1 MRFVKKE
8 VGYLDGIMVLLLAIA
23 GNLGVQL
30 LAGIIVGAGQTS
42 NYAQLVCM
50 IIFQLVFAAV
60 PVIYYSAKKIRP
72 ALAFPVNKPRP
83 SLALA
88 PLLPVISMFGF
99 MLPALLFETLLL
111 NNGYKPSGLE
121 FSGAGETALAA
132 IATIILAPCAEELI
146 FRGFLLSGLKK
157 EFNTY
162 VAALMSALAFS
173 LMHMNPEQTIYQ
185 FFLSYVC
192 ALAAIKS
199 GTLLAPI
206 IVHAGSNALAMF
218 ADGAIMK
225 FVQAVTRNAVSAVLC
240 TVGLFIAAAA
250 AVWGVCMLMELI
262 NRKCKKENKENKKD
276 ADEHANAENADSEKE
291 KKSGTRKTGLM
302 LYVGS
307 LGICAVMWIFV
318 FVAAML

>member
-162 VAALMSALAFS
+162 VCGGTSVRRGVFAHAHEPRANNISVFPRLRVRSRRNQERNFARADNSARG
-173 LMHMNPEQTIYQ
+173 Q
-185 FFLSYVC
+185 
-192 ALAAIKS
+192 
-199 GTLLAPI
+199 
-206 IVHAGSNALAMF
+206 
-218 ADGAIMK
+218 
-225 FVQAVTRNAVSAVLC
+225 
-240 TVGLFIAAAA
+240 
-250 AVWGVCMLMELI
+250 
-262 NRKCKKENKENKKD
+262 
-276 ADEHANAENADSEKE
+276 
-291 KKSGTRKTGLM
+291 
-302 LYVGS
+302 
-307 LGICAVMWIFV
+307 
-318 FVAAML
+318 